1 MTTAGDE
8 DERGSPTMFA
18 APDGAGDSFQPLV
31 LSLVIPAYNERLRL
45 PRSLK
50 GVRKFLARQGLAAEV
65 IVVDDGSTDGT
76 AEVVAARMR
85 HWPALRQIR
94 MEHRGKGG
102 AVRAGL
108 LAARGTY
115 SFICDADFSM
125 PVSEIPKFLP
135 PLLPDPEVAIA
146 VREGPQ
152 AHRYGEPY
160 HRHLMGRVFNALVRL
175 LALPGIQ
182 DSQCGF
188 KLIRSDIARRL
199 ANTQTLDGWGFD
211 VELLYLARAWGY
223 RIDEVGIEWYYAP
236 SSRIAPLRDTLSMT
250 RDVLR
255 VRRNARSGRYD
266 EPHSA
271 SAESAAH
278 EAAIEAY
285 ETLPHQSLNPQ
296 EPDLP
301 PVGRSAAPVAPTRRR
316 MAR

>member
-1 MTTAGDE
+1 MTTAGDAG
-8 DERGSPTMFA
+8 ERGSPTMFA
-18 APDGAGDSFQPLV
+18 APDGAGDSFQPFL
-31 LSLVIPAYNERLRL
+31 LSLVIPAFNERLRL

-50 GVRKFLARQGLAAEV
+50 GVRKFLARQRLAAEV

-76 AEVVAARMR
+76 AEVVAARAR
-85 HWPALRQIR
+85 RWPALRLIR
-94 MEHRGKGG
+94 TEHRGKGG

-135 PLLPDPEVAIA
+135 PVLADPEVAIA

-152 AHRYGEPY
+152 SHRYGEPY
-160 HRHLMGRVFNALVRL
+160 HRHVMGRVFNALVRL
-175 LALPGIQ
+175 LALPHIQ

-199 ANTQTLDGWGFD
+199 AHAQTLDGWGFD

-255 VRRNARSGRYD
+255 VRRNARSGRY
-266 EPHSA
+266 
-271 SAESAAH
+271 
-278 EAAIEAY
+278 
-285 ETLPHQSLNPQ
+285 
-296 EPDLP
+296 
-301 PVGRSAAPVAPTRRR
+301 VAPPGAHAETA
-316 MAR
+316 AR